1 MSEKHTSTA
10 ASAVGV
16 LFAITFAFAAARPV
30 SAQSWPPLTP
40 EEKAMTDCPQQPG
53 ADAVWL
59 YREEITDHEALET
72 KIFKRMK
79 ILKDSG
85 RDRANIEIPYYAGSW
100 KVDGL
105 EIRHIPPQG
114 QPLPFTGQ
122 VLDKTALRY
131 RRFRVAVKT
140 FAVPNV
146 TVGSIIEFRYSIVRD
161 YGRSSGADQEDMADN
176 LSLAGSKPEEGG
188 LPKNKEYLSF
198 PAIHWEVQ
206 DDLFTRKIKY
216 EYIGHPYIWLLFDG
230 PCRLTWVCHRLE
242 AARPE
247 IKGTR
252 VLLELEN
259 VPAFEDEE
267 FMTSE
272 KAEQMSVDVFYL
284 DRRITGSDEFWKRE
298 SQIWQRNAENFIG
311 DARKSTPR
319 ALELVGDAEDAVVKL
334 NRIYDGAQKIRNL
347 SYEKGL
353 SRKQRKE
360 QNIKRNR
367 SAADVLERGYGVRSD
382 ITRTFVALA
391 RAAGFQAEVVR
402 VSTRDD
408 KLFRINLL
416 SFYDQMDSEAAI
428 VVLGDKSLLF
438 DPATP
443 FCPFGLVHWSRSNTA
458 ALRYAEKPPA
468 FFVTTIYQ
476 PELALTQREIA
487 LTLDPQG
494 GLSGTVKTTYTGHEA
509 LVRRLEHIH
518 DDAEARKTDLEKELA
533 DVLPP
538 GTTVTLTNLV
548 NIDNSARDLVASYEV
563 SIPGIATAAGEK
575 VLLPVSPLLG
585 AARYPF
591 RTTGRKYPVYFPY
604 PFREFDDIVI
614 TLPEGLTAEVRPAP
628 RKDESDFSAYS
639 LVCADEGPGKIHVQ
653 RDFVIKKSFFPVEQY
668 AAVKASFDSVRASD
682 EAQVIFTTV
691 KKEP

>member
-1 MSEKHTSTA
+1 MSKKRSSAA

-16 LFAITFAFAAARPV
+16 LFAITFAFAGARPA
-30 SAQSWPPLTP
+30 SAQPWPPLTP

-53 ADAVWL
+53 ADAIWL
-59 YREEITDHEALET
+59 YREQYADHEAFTT
-72 KIFKRMK
+72 KFFKRMK

-85 RDRANIEIPYYAGSW
+85 RDHANIEIAYYAGSQ
-100 KVDGL
+100 KVEDL

-114 QPLPFTGQ
+114 EPLPFRGQ
-122 VLDKTALRY
+122 VFDKTALRY

-140 FAVPNV
+140 FAVTDV
-146 TVGSIIEFRYSIVRD
+146 KVGSIIEFRYSIVPD
-161 YGRSSGADQEDMADN
+161 SGGSSGGDAEEVADN
-176 LSLAGSKPEEGG
+176 LSLSGAKPEEGG

-198 PAIHWEVQ
+198 PAIRWEVQ

-216 EYIGHPYIWLLFDG
+216 EYSAHPLIWTLFDG
-230 PCRLTWVCHRLE
+230 PCRLTWVCHRLD
-242 AARPE
+242 AARPQ
-247 IKGTR
+247 IKGNR
-252 VLLELEN
+252 ILLELEN
-259 VPAFEDEE
+259 VPAFEEEE

-272 KAEQMSVDVFYL
+272 EAEQMSVDVFYL
-284 DRRITGSDEFWKRE
+284 DRRITDSDEFWKRE
-298 SQIWQRNAENFIG
+298 SQIWQKSAESFIG
-311 DARKSTPR
+311 EARKSAPR
-319 ALELVGDAEDAVVKL
+319 ALELVGDAGDAVVKL

-360 QNIKRNR
+360 QKIKPNR

-391 RAAGFQAEVVR
+391 RAAGFKAEVVR

-408 KLFRINLL
+408 KLFRIKLL
-416 SFYDQMDSEAAI
+416 SFYDQMDSEAAL

-468 FFVTTIYQ
+468 FFVTTVYQ

-533 DVLPP
+533 DILPP
-538 GTTVTLTNLV
+538 GATVTLTNLV
-548 NIDNSARDLVASYEV
+548 NIDNSAPDLVASYEV
-563 SIPGIATAAGEK
+563 SLPGIATAAGEK
-575 VLLPVSPLLG
+575 MLLPVSPLLG

-591 RTTGRKYPVYFPY
+591 RTTARKYPVYFPY

-614 TLPEGLTAEVRPAP
+614 TLPEGLTSEVCPEA
-628 RKDESDFSAYS
+628 RKDENAFSAFT
-639 LVCADEGPGKIHVQ
+639 LVCAGEGPGKLHVQ
-653 RDFVIKKSFFPVEQY
+653 RDLVIKKSFFPVEQY
-668 AAVKASFDSVRASD
+668 PAVKALFDSVRASD

-691 KKEP
+691 KK